1 MNMHFCLFLQDLFA
15 NTNPISWKSNTT
27 VQLVH
32 TKSRFWNNNNSSQFQ
47 FITNNWQCLFCY
59 LFIFKS
65 FDICGVIIAF
75 LAKCLFLRFLVLL
88 SKNWKKFATTESV
101 FEKRMFSRIFFLVW
115 NISKELLLKHFSSAW
130 FLLIW
135 REIRSWPFKI
145 YHQQQVTLLVFKIVR
160 GCFYANKKN

>member
-1 MNMHFCLFLQDLFA
+1 M
-15 NTNPISWKSNTT
+15 
-27 VQLVH
+27 LV
-32 TKSRFWNNNNSSQFQ
+32 
-47 FITNNWQCLFCY
+47 CY

-88 SKNWKKFATTESV
+88 SKNSNRFATTQSV
-101 FEKRMFSRIFFLVW
+101 FWKMHVFTTFFLVW
-115 NISKELLLKHFSSAW
+115 NISKELLLKHFSYAW

-160 GCFYANKKN
+160 GCFYANKKKLSFQNNFVHQGSNNYFAFFSKILIFVRCSFFRENDVFEFYPNQSI